1 MIVAQSKLAL
11 KRTLHKVVKL
21 IKEDVSKVEET
32 PEEEGEPKYKIII
45 KGRKP
50 VEEEEEEAP
59 KKRKRMEP
67 EEEYEEPKRRPKK
80 YYPEEPEYSE
90 YEPPLRVHRPVK
102 TAAPE
107 VKQDELER
115 MQKRMEELQKAIA
128 SIKVPESTTAAQT
141 SAEQLAMMQKMSE
154 ELQKKLESIAAATS
168 QISKKQQVLD
178 MGEKISRIES
188 VVERLQSK
196 PAGGITVVTQGG
208 EPISTPVIFEFP
220 RVAEDLKSSGV
231 ITIGQKAVG
240 DVRGIP
246 TMLALPQAEKARKI
260 SSEWEPTVSST
271 INLRYPLIEPYAYAN
286 IRWNDKTQEVIY
298 TLIEPPLTDKENKML
313 QKLMEMVIDLLDINL
328 MNVTEMGAVKKYLR
342 EKIDALIED
351 YGFSLTK
358 PEYDKIMYYME
369 RNFLGLGPIEPL
381 MQDPQIED
389 ISCDGVGVPI
399 FIFHRKYGS
408 MKANIVFND
417 EDELNKFIVKLAQ
430 RCGKHISVADP
441 LVDGALPDG
450 SRLQATYS
458 SGGDIATKGSTF
470 TIRKFTKDPLTIV
483 DLMNFGTIPATMAA
497 YLWLAIEFRNSVLI
511 AGGTATGKTSCL
523 NTLCLFLHPETKILS
538 IEDTPELA
546 LPHEHWVAKISRS
559 GYGPDTGE
567 GKKRGEI
574 SMYDLLRAAL
584 RERPDELIVGE
595 VRGKEAYVLFQAMA
609 TGHAGMATI
618 HAESTDAV
626 INRLI
631 TAPISLSP
639 GLLQHL
645 NLILVMTNSR
655 VKGVDVRR
663 VKEVV
668 EILGMDMKT
677 EKPITNEL
685 FKWVPAGDYY
695 EFASD
700 KSYILNKIVEEKGIS
715 EASVWEELQ
724 RRTAIL
730 EWMKKEGIRFYKDV
744 GRIIAI
750 YYKTPEDILK
760 RVFGGKT

>member
-1 MIVAQSKLAL
+1 MAQSKLAL
-11 KRTLHKVVKL
+11 KRTLHRLVEI
-21 IKEDVSKVEET
+21 IKKDVEKVEE
-32 PEEEGEPKYKIII
+32 PGEGEKEPKYKIVI
-45 KGRKP
+45 KGRGRG
-50 VEEEEEEAP
+50 EEDEYEEEAP
-59 KKRKRMEP
+59 KKKRKKEPEP
-67 EEEYEEPKRRPKK
+67 EEEYEEPKKRQRRF
-80 YYPEEPEYSE
+80 YPEGAEYGE
-90 YEPPLRVHRPVK
+90 QPPLRMRK
-102 TAAPE
+102 TPE
-107 VKQDELER
+107 VKQDELEK
-115 MQKRMEELQKAIA
+115 MQKRMDDLQKSI
-128 SIKVPESTTAAQT
+128 SGIKVPEGATAQT

-154 ELQKKLESIAAATS
+154 DLQSKLENIAAATS
-168 QISKKQQVLD
+168 QISKKQQVFD
-178 MGEKISRIES
+178 MEDKIDRIENA
-188 VVERLQSK
+188 VGRLQSK
-196 PAGGITVVTQGG
+196 PSGGITFVTQSG
-208 EPISTPVIFEFP
+208 EPVTTPVIFEFP

-231 ITIGQKAVG
+231 ITVGQKSIG

-246 TMLALPQAEKARKI
+246 TMLALPKAEKTRKI
-260 SSEWEPTVSST
+260 SSEWEPAVSST

-286 IRWNDKTQEVIY
+286 IRWNEKTQEVIY
-298 TLIEPPLTDKENKML
+298 TLIEPPLTDKENNML
-313 QKLMEMVIDLLDINL
+313 KKLMEMVVDLLDINL
-328 MNVTEMGAVKKYLR
+328 MNVTEIGAVKKYLR

-351 YGFSLTK
+351 YGFDMSK

-369 RNFLGLGPIEPL
+369 RNFLGLSTIEPM
-381 MQDPQIED
+381 MQDAQIED
-389 ISCDGVGVPI
+389 ISCDGVSVPI

-408 MKANIVFND
+408 MKANVTFND
-417 EDELNKFIVKLAQ
+417 EEELNRFIVKLAQ

-470 TIRKFTKDPLTIV
+470 TIRKFTKDPLTII
-483 DLMNFGTIPATMAA
+483 DLMTFGTIPATIAA

-538 IEDTPELA
+538 IEDTPELV
-546 LPHEHWVAKISRS
+546 LPHEHWVAKIART
-559 GYGPDTGE
+559 GYGPDLAE
-567 GKKRGEI
+567 GRKRGEI
-574 SMYDLLRAAL
+574 SMFDLLRAAL

-618 HAESTDAV
+618 HAESTEAV
-626 INRLI
+626 VNRLI
-631 TAPISLSP
+631 TAPISLST

-663 VKEVV
+663 IKEVV

-677 EKPITNEL
+677 DKPITNEL
-685 FKWVPAGDYY
+685 FKWVPSGDYY

-700 KSYILNKIVEEKGIS
+700 RSYILNKIIGEKGIS
-715 EASVWEELQ
+715 ESSVWEELQ

>member
-1 MIVAQSKLAL
+1 M
-11 KRTLHKVVKL
+11 
-21 IKEDVSKVEET
+21 
-32 PEEEGEPKYKIII
+32 
-45 KGRKP
+45 RK
-50 VEEEEEEAP
+50 
-59 KKRKRMEP
+59 
-67 EEEYEEPKRRPKK
+67 
-80 YYPEEPEYSE
+80 
-90 YEPPLRVHRPVK
+90 
-102 TAAPE
+102 APE

-115 MQKRMEELQKAIA
+115 MQKRMDELQKSI
-128 SIKVPESTTAAQT
+128 SGIKVPEGATAQT

-154 ELQKKLESIAAATS
+154 DLQNKLETIAAATS

-178 MGEKISRIES
+178 MDEKMSRIES
-188 VVERLQSK
+188 AVDRLQSK
-196 PAGGITVVTQGG
+196 PSGGITFVTQTG
-208 EPISTPVIFEFP
+208 EPVTTPVIFEFP

-231 ITIGQKAVG
+231 ITFGQKSIG
-240 DVRGIP
+240 DVRGVP
-246 TMLALPQAEKARKI
+246 TMFALPKAEKTRKI

-286 IRWNDKTQEVIY
+286 IRWNEKTQEVIY
-298 TLIEPPLTDKENKML
+298 TLIEPPLTDKENNLLK
-313 QKLMEMVIDLLDINL
+313 KLMEMVVDLLDINL
-328 MNVTEMGAVKKYLR
+328 MNVTEIGAVKKYLR

-351 YGFSLTK
+351 YGFDMSK

-369 RNFLGLGPIEPL
+369 RNFLGLSTIEPM
-381 MQDPQIED
+381 MQDAQIED
-389 ISCDGVGVPI
+389 ISCDGVSVPI

-408 MKANIVFND
+408 MKANVAFND
-417 EDELNKFIVKLAQ
+417 EEELNRFIVKLAQ

-470 TIRKFTKDPLTIV
+470 TIRKFTKDPLTII
-483 DLMNFGTIPATMAA
+483 DLMTFGTVPATMAA

-538 IEDTPELA
+538 IEDTPELV
-546 LPHEHWVAKISRS
+546 LPHEHWVAKIART
-559 GYGPDTGE
+559 GYGPDLAE
-567 GKKRGEI
+567 GRKRGEI
-574 SMYDLLRAAL
+574 SMFDLLRAAL

-618 HAESTDAV
+618 HAESTEAV
-626 INRLI
+626 VNRLI
-631 TAPISLSP
+631 TAPISLST

-677 EKPITNEL
+677 DKPITNEL
-685 FKWVPAGDYY
+685 FKWVPSGDYY

-700 KSYILNKIVEEKGIS
+700 RSYILNKIVGEKGIS
-715 EASVWEELQ
+715 ESSVWEELQ

-750 YYKTPEDILK
+750 YYKSPEDILK

>member
-1 MIVAQSKLAL
+1 VAQSKLAL
-11 KRTLHKVVKL
+11 KRTLHKLVEI
-21 IKEDVSKVEET
+21 IKEDMEKIEE
-32 PEEEGEPKYKIII
+32 PREGEKEPKYKIVIR
-45 KGRKP
+45 GRGRG
-50 VEEEEEEAP
+50 EEEYEEEP
-59 KKRKRMEP
+59 PKKKRKKEP
-67 EEEYEEPKRRPKK
+67 EEEEEYEEPKRRPRRF
-80 YYPEEPEYSE
+80 YPEGAEYGE
-90 YEPPLRVHRPVK
+90 QPPLRMRK
-102 TAAPE
+102 APE

-115 MQKRMEELQKAIA
+115 MQKRMDELQRSI
-128 SIKVPESTTAAQT
+128 SGIKVPEGATAQT

-154 ELQKKLESIAAATS
+154 DLQSKLETIAAATS

-178 MGEKISRIES
+178 MGDKISRIES
-188 VVERLQSK
+188 AVDRLQSK
-196 PAGGITVVTQGG
+196 PSGGITFVTQTG
-208 EPISTPVIFEFP
+208 EPVTTPVIFEFP

-231 ITIGQKAVG
+231 ITFGQKSVG

-246 TMLALPQAEKARKI
+246 TMFALPKAEKTRKI
-260 SSEWEPTVSST
+260 SSEWEPAVSST

-286 IRWNDKTQEVIY
+286 IRWNEKTQEVIY
-298 TLIEPPLTDKENKML
+298 TLIEPPLTDKENNML
-313 QKLMEMVIDLLDINL
+313 KKLMEMVVDLLDINL

-351 YGFSLTK
+351 YGFDMSK

-369 RNFLGLGPIEPL
+369 RNFLGLGVIEPM
-381 MQDPQIED
+381 MQDAEIED
-389 ISCDGVGVPI
+389 ISCDGVSVPI

-408 MKANIVFND
+408 TKANVTFND
-417 EDELNKFIVKLAQ
+417 EEELNKFIVKLAQ

-470 TIRKFTKDPLTIV
+470 TIRKFTKDPLTII
-483 DLMNFGTIPATMAA
+483 DLMTFGTVPATMAA

-538 IEDTPELA
+538 IEDTPELV
-546 LPHEHWVAKISRS
+546 LPHEHWVAKIART
-559 GYGPDTGE
+559 GYGPDLAE
-567 GKKRGEI
+567 GRKRGEI
-574 SMYDLLRAAL
+574 SMFDLLRAAL

-618 HAESTDAV
+618 HAESTEAV
-626 INRLI
+626 VNRLI
-631 TAPISLSP
+631 TAPISLST

-677 EKPITNEL
+677 DKPITNEF
-685 FKWVPAGDYY
+685 FKWVPSGDYY

-700 KSYILNKIVEEKGIS
+700 RSYILNKIVEEKGIS
-715 EASVWEELQ
+715 ESSVWEELQ

>member
-1 MIVAQSKLAL
+1 MAQSKLAL
-11 KRTLHKVVKL
+11 KRTLHKL
-21 IKEDVSKVEET
+21 IEIIKEDVEKIEESG
-32 PEEEGEPKYKIII
+32 EGEKEPKYKIVI
-45 KGRKP
+45 KGRGRG
-50 VEEEEEEAP
+50 EEEEYEEEAP
-59 KKRKRMEP
+59 KKKRKKEP
-67 EEEYEEPKRRPKK
+67 EPEEEEEYEEPKRRPRRF
-80 YYPEEPEYSE
+80 YPEGAEYGE
-90 YEPPLRVHRPVK
+90 QPPLRMRK
-102 TAAPE
+102 APE

-115 MQKRMEELQKAIA
+115 MQKRMDELQKSI
-128 SIKVPESTTAAQT
+128 SGIKVPEGATAQT

-154 ELQKKLESIAAATS
+154 DLQNKLETIAAATS

-178 MGEKISRIES
+178 MDEKMSRIES
-188 VVERLQSK
+188 AVDRLQSK
-196 PAGGITVVTQGG
+196 PSGGITFVTQTG
-208 EPISTPVIFEFP
+208 EPVTTPVIFEFP

-231 ITIGQKAVG
+231 ITFGQKSVG

-246 TMLALPQAEKARKI
+246 TMLALPKAEKTRKI

-286 IRWNDKTQEVIY
+286 IRWNEKTQEVIY
-298 TLIEPPLTDKENKML
+298 TLIEPPLTDKENNLLK
-313 QKLMEMVIDLLDINL
+313 KLMEMVVDLLDINL
-328 MNVTEMGAVKKYLR
+328 MNVTEIGAVKKYLR

-351 YGFSLTK
+351 YGFDMSK

-369 RNFLGLGPIEPL
+369 RNFLGLSTIEPM
-381 MQDPQIED
+381 MQDAQIED
-389 ISCDGVGVPI
+389 ISCDGVSVPI

-408 MKANIVFND
+408 MKANVTFND
-417 EDELNKFIVKLAQ
+417 EEELNRFIVKLAQ

-470 TIRKFTKDPLTIV
+470 TIRKFTKDPLTII
-483 DLMNFGTIPATMAA
+483 DLMTFGTVPATMAA

-538 IEDTPELA
+538 IEDTPELV
-546 LPHEHWVAKISRS
+546 LPHEHWVAKIART
-559 GYGPDTGE
+559 GYGPDLAE
-567 GKKRGEI
+567 GRKRGEI
-574 SMYDLLRAAL
+574 SMFDLLRAAL

-618 HAESTDAV
+618 HAESTEAV
-626 INRLI
+626 VNRLI
-631 TAPISLSP
+631 TAPISLST

-677 EKPITNEL
+677 DKPITNEL
-685 FKWVPAGDYY
+685 FKWVPSGDYY

-700 KSYILNKIVEEKGIS
+700 RSYILNKIVEEKGIS
-715 EASVWEELQ
+715 ESSVWEELQ

>member
-1 MIVAQSKLAL
+1 MAQSKLAL
-11 KRTLHKVVKL
+11 KRTLHKLVEI
-21 IKEDVSKVEET
+21 IKKDMEKVEESG
-32 PEEEGEPKYKIII
+32 EEKEPKYKIVI
-45 KGRKP
+45 KGRGKGG
-50 VEEEEEEAP
+50 
-59 KKRKRMEP
+59 
-67 EEEYEEPKRRPKK
+67 EEEYEEPKRRARRL
-80 YYPEEPEYSE
+80 YPEEEEYGE
-90 YEPPLRVHRPVK
+90 HPPLRIRK
-102 TAAPE
+102 APE

-115 MQKRMEELQKAIA
+115 MQKRMDDLQKSI
-128 SIKVPESTTAAQT
+128 SGIKVPEGATAQT

-154 ELQKKLESIAAATS
+154 DLQKKLETIAAATS
-168 QISKKQQVLD
+168 QISRKQQILD
-178 MGEKISRIES
+178 MGDKINRIES
-188 VVERLQSK
+188 AVDRLQSK
-196 PAGGITVVTQGG
+196 PSGGITFVTQAG
-208 EPISTPVIFEFP
+208 EPVTTPVIFEFP
-220 RVAEDLKSSGV
+220 RVAEDLKASGV
-231 ITIGQKAVG
+231 ITVGQKSVG

-246 TMLALPQAEKARKI
+246 TMFALPKAEKTRKI
-260 SSEWEPTVSST
+260 SSEWEPAVSST

-286 IRWNDKTQEVIY
+286 IRWNEKTQEVIY
-298 TLIEPPLTDKENKML
+298 TLIEPPLTDKENNML
-313 QKLMEMVIDLLDINL
+313 KKLMEMVVDLLDINL

-351 YGFSLTK
+351 YGFDMSK

-369 RNFLGLGPIEPL
+369 RNFLGLGVIEPM
-381 MQDPQIED
+381 MQDAGIED

-408 MKANIVFND
+408 TKANVTFND
-417 EDELNKFIVKLAQ
+417 EEELNRFIVKLAQ

-458 SGGDIATKGSTF
+458 FGGDIATKGSTF
-470 TIRKFTKDPLTIV
+470 TIRKFTKDPLTII
-483 DLMNFGTIPATMAA
+483 DFMTFGTIPATMAA

-538 IEDTPELA
+538 IEDTPELV
-546 LPHEHWVAKISRS
+546 LPHEHWVAKISRT
-559 GYGPDTGE
+559 GYGPDLAE
-567 GKKRGEI
+567 GRKRGEI
-574 SMYDLLRAAL
+574 SMFDLLRAAL

-618 HAESTDAV
+618 HAESTEAV
-626 INRLI
+626 VNRLI
-631 TAPISLSP
+631 TAPISLST

-677 EKPITNEL
+677 DKPITNEF
-685 FKWVPAGDYY
+685 FKWVPSGDYY

-700 KSYILNKIVEEKGIS
+700 RSYILNKIVEEKGIS
-715 EASVWEELQ
+715 ESSVWEELQ

-750 YYKTPEDILK
+750 YYKSPEDILK

>member
-1 MIVAQSKLAL
+1 MAQSKLTL
-11 KRTLHKVVKL
+11 KRTLHKLVEI
-21 IKEDVSKVEET
+21 IKKDVEKVEESG
-32 PEEEGEPKYKIII
+32 GEKGPKYKIVIR
-45 KGRKP
+45 GRGKEEDY
-50 VEEEEEEAP
+50 EEETP
-59 KKRKRMEP
+59 KKKRRKETEE
-67 EEEYEEPKRRPKK
+67 EEEYEEPKRRPRRF
-80 YYPEEPEYSE
+80 YPEGAEYGE
-90 YEPPLRVHRPVK
+90 QPPLRMRK
-102 TAAPE
+102 TPE

-115 MQKRMEELQKAIA
+115 MQNRMDELQKSI
-128 SIKVPESTTAAQT
+128 SGIKVPEGATAQT

-154 ELQKKLESIAAATS
+154 DLQSKLETIAAATS

-178 MGEKISRIES
+178 MGDKISRIES
-188 VVERLQSK
+188 AVDRLQSK
-196 PAGGITVVTQGG
+196 PSGGITFVTQTG
-208 EPISTPVIFEFP
+208 EPVTTPVIFEFP

-231 ITIGQKAVG
+231 ITFGQKSVG

-246 TMLALPQAEKARKI
+246 TMFALPKAEKTRKI
-260 SSEWEPTVSST
+260 SSEWEPAVSST

-286 IRWNDKTQEVIY
+286 IRWNEKTQEVIY
-298 TLIEPPLTDKENKML
+298 TLIEPPLTDKENNLLK
-313 QKLMEMVIDLLDINL
+313 KLMEMVVDLLDINL
-328 MNVTEMGAVKKYLR
+328 MNVTEIGAVKKYLR

-351 YGFSLTK
+351 YGFDMSK

-369 RNFLGLGPIEPL
+369 RNFLGLAVIEPM

-389 ISCDGVGVPI
+389 ISCDGVSVPI

-408 MKANIVFND
+408 MKANVTFND
-417 EDELNKFIVKLAQ
+417 EEELNRFVVKLAQ

-470 TIRKFTKDPLTIV
+470 TIRKFTKDPLTII
-483 DLMNFGTIPATMAA
+483 DLMTFGTVPATMAA

-538 IEDTPELA
+538 IEDTPELV
-546 LPHEHWVAKISRS
+546 LPHEHWVAKIART
-559 GYGPDTGE
+559 GYGPDLAE
-567 GKKRGEI
+567 GRKRGEI
-574 SMYDLLRAAL
+574 SMFDLLRAAL

-618 HAESTDAV
+618 HAESTEAV
-626 INRLI
+626 VNRLI
-631 TAPISLSP
+631 TAPISLST

-677 EKPITNEL
+677 DKPITNEL
-685 FKWVPAGDYY
+685 FKWVPSGDYY

-700 KSYILNKIVEEKGIS
+700 RSYILNKIVEEKGIS
-715 EASVWEELQ
+715 ESSVWEELQ

>member
-1 MIVAQSKLAL
+1 LVEI
-11 KRTLHKVVKL
+11 
-21 IKEDVSKVEET
+21 IKKDVEKVEESG
-32 PEEEGEPKYKIII
+32 GEKGPKYKIVIR
-45 KGRKP
+45 GRGKEEDY
-50 VEEEEEEAP
+50 EEETP
-59 KKRKRMEP
+59 KKKRRKETEE
-67 EEEYEEPKRRPKK
+67 EEEYEEPKRRPRRF
-80 YYPEEPEYSE
+80 YPEGAEYGE
-90 YEPPLRVHRPVK
+90 QPPLRMRK
-102 TAAPE
+102 TPE

-115 MQKRMEELQKAIA
+115 MQNRMDELQKSI
-128 SIKVPESTTAAQT
+128 SGIKVPEGATAQT

-154 ELQKKLESIAAATS
+154 DLQSKLETIAAATS

-178 MGEKISRIES
+178 MGDKISRIES
-188 VVERLQSK
+188 AVDRLQSK
-196 PAGGITVVTQGG
+196 PSGGITFVTQTG
-208 EPISTPVIFEFP
+208 EPVTTPVIFEFP

-231 ITIGQKAVG
+231 ITFGQKSVG

-246 TMLALPQAEKARKI
+246 TMFALPKAEKTRKI
-260 SSEWEPTVSST
+260 SSEWEPAVSST

-286 IRWNDKTQEVIY
+286 IRWNEKTQEVIY
-298 TLIEPPLTDKENKML
+298 TLIEPPLTDKENNLLK
-313 QKLMEMVIDLLDINL
+313 KLMEMVVDLLDINL
-328 MNVTEMGAVKKYLR
+328 MNVTEIGAVKKYLR

-351 YGFSLTK
+351 YGFDMSK

-369 RNFLGLGPIEPL
+369 RNFLGLAVIEPM

-389 ISCDGVGVPI
+389 ISCDGVSVPI

-408 MKANIVFND
+408 MKANVTFND
-417 EDELNKFIVKLAQ
+417 EEELNRFVVKLAQ

-470 TIRKFTKDPLTIV
+470 TIRKFTKDPLTII
-483 DLMNFGTIPATMAA
+483 DLMTFGTVPATMAA

-538 IEDTPELA
+538 IEDTPELV
-546 LPHEHWVAKISRS
+546 LPHEHWVAKIART
-559 GYGPDTGE
+559 GYGPDLAE
-567 GKKRGEI
+567 GRKRGEI
-574 SMYDLLRAAL
+574 SMFDLLRAAL

-618 HAESTDAV
+618 HAESTEAV
-626 INRLI
+626 VNRLI
-631 TAPISLSP
+631 TAPISLST

-677 EKPITNEL
+677 DKPITNEL
-685 FKWVPAGDYY
+685 FKWVPSGDYY

-700 KSYILNKIVEEKGIS
+700 RSYILNKIVGEKGIS
-715 EASVWEELQ
+715 ESSVWEELQ

-750 YYKTPEDILK
+750 YYKSPEDILK

>member
-1 MIVAQSKLAL
+1 VAQSKLTL
-11 KRTLHKVVKL
+11 KRTLHKLVEI
-21 IKEDVSKVEET
+21 IKKDVEKVEESG
-32 PEEEGEPKYKIII
+32 GEKGPKYKIVIR
-45 KGRKP
+45 GRGKEEDY
-50 VEEEEEEAP
+50 EEETP
-59 KKRKRMEP
+59 KKKRRKETEE
-67 EEEYEEPKRRPKK
+67 EEEYEEPKRRPRRF
-80 YYPEEPEYSE
+80 YPEGAEYGE
-90 YEPPLRVHRPVK
+90 QPPLRMRK
-102 TAAPE
+102 TPE

-115 MQKRMEELQKAIA
+115 MQNRMDELQKSI
-128 SIKVPESTTAAQT
+128 SGIKVPEGATAQT

-154 ELQKKLESIAAATS
+154 DLQSKLETIAAATS

-178 MGEKISRIES
+178 MGDKISRIES
-188 VVERLQSK
+188 AVDRLQSK
-196 PAGGITVVTQGG
+196 PSGGITFVTQTG
-208 EPISTPVIFEFP
+208 EPVTTPVIFEFP

-231 ITIGQKAVG
+231 ITFGQKSVG

-246 TMLALPQAEKARKI
+246 TMFALPKAEKTRKI
-260 SSEWEPTVSST
+260 SSEWEPAVSST

-286 IRWNDKTQEVIY
+286 IRWNEKTQEVIY
-298 TLIEPPLTDKENKML
+298 TLIEPPLTDKENNLLK
-313 QKLMEMVIDLLDINL
+313 KLMEMVVDLLDINL
-328 MNVTEMGAVKKYLR
+328 MNVTEIGAVKKYLR

-351 YGFSLTK
+351 YGFDMSK

-369 RNFLGLGPIEPL
+369 RNFLGLAVIEPM

-389 ISCDGVGVPI
+389 ISCDGVSVPI

-408 MKANIVFND
+408 MKANVTFND
-417 EDELNKFIVKLAQ
+417 EEELNRFVVKLAQ

-470 TIRKFTKDPLTIV
+470 TIRKFTKDPLTII
-483 DLMNFGTIPATMAA
+483 DLMTFGTVPATMAA

-538 IEDTPELA
+538 IEDTPELV
-546 LPHEHWVAKISRS
+546 LPHEHWVAKIART
-559 GYGPDTGE
+559 GYGPDLAE
-567 GKKRGEI
+567 GRKRGEI
-574 SMYDLLRAAL
+574 SMFDLLRAAL

-618 HAESTDAV
+618 HAESTEAV
-626 INRLI
+626 VNRLI
-631 TAPISLSP
+631 TAPISLST

-677 EKPITNEL
+677 DKPITNEL
-685 FKWVPAGDYY
+685 FKWVPSGDYY

-700 KSYILNKIVEEKGIS
+700 RSYILNKIVEEKGIS
-715 EASVWEELQ
+715 ESSVWEELQ

-750 YYKTPEDILK
+750 YYKSPEDILK